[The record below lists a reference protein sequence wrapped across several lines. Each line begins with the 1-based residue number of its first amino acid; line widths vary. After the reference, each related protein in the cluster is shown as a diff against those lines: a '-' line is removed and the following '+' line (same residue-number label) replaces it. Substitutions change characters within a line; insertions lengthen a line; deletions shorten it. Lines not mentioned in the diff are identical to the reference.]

1 MVQPPLAERMRP
13 ERLEDLVGQQ
23 ELVGPQGLLRRFW
36 EEGTLP
42 SLLLWGPPGSGKTSL
57 ARMLAVHSKRRFR
70 FLSAVDAG
78 VKDVRAVIE
87 EGNGLFKP
95 LLFLD
100 EIHRFNKA
108 QQDSLLGAVESGQ
121 LTLIGA
127 TTENPSFGLNPALLS
142 RCQLLILQPLGT

>member
-1 MVQPPLAERMRP
+1 M
-13 ERLEDLVGQQ
+13 GQQ

-36 EEGTLP
+36 EEGSLP

-108 QQDSLLGAVESGQ
+108 HQ
-121 LTLIGA
+121 
-127 TTENPSFGLNPALLS
+127 
-142 RCQLLILQPLGT
+142 